1 MGGGV
6 FVSKTTQY
14 DGGGGGLD
22 QIRQNT
28 TRGEGGSKNRENH
41 TRSFMDGPLHTYVF
55 LGYTGRNPFNVI

>member
-1 MGGGV
+1 MGWGV

-28 TRGEGGSKNRENH
+28 TRGGGGVKKSRKSYEVVY
-41 TRSFMDGPLHTYVF
+41 GWPLIILEFYK
-55 LGYTGRNPFNVI
+55 VITSSI